1 MARPAGQNGQTTQL
15 MKTRF
20 PPTWSGQSFEKWRKE
35 VEKWT
40 QNNKSTEED
49 KFIDL
54 MESLK
59 KNERV
64 NQYITKTLLEKIK
77 DEREVKK
84 VLDLLAEKYSR
95 MVCEMIKEVEKKII
109 DFKTGEKVDLL
120 IDRFEEMVTEM
131 DALEYA

>member
-20 PPTWSGQSFEKWRKE
+20 PPTWSGQSFKKWRKE
-35 VEKWT
+35 VKKLT
-40 QNNKSTEED
+40 QSNKSTEED

-54 MESLK
+54 IESLK
-59 KNERV
+59 NEV
-64 NQYITKTLLEKIK
+64 VKQYVTKTLLDKIK